1 MKLRVLNLYAGL
13 GGNRRLWTDVD
24 VTAVEFRP
32 DIAQFYSDHYPDD
45 TVIVGDAH
53 QYLLGNFKN
62 FDFIWASP
70 PCPSHSR
77 ARFWSSRGGRYA
89 PVYPD
94 LTLYEEILFLQHY
107 FDGKWVVENVSPFY
121 EPLVTPSIK
130 MGRHLFWCNYPIQ
143 AFQHTDADILG
154 GNRLEW
160 QRQHMVDIA
169 GYKFEDRTDKIL
181 RNCVDSTLG
190 LHLLECSY
198 STSPPTIA
206 QAALF

>member
-1 MKLRVLNLYAGL
+1 MIRVLNLYAGL
-13 GGNRRLWTDVD
+13 GGNRRLWNDVA
-24 VTAVEFRP
+24 VTAVEQQP

-53 QYLLGNFKN
+53 RYLLDNFKN

-107 FDGKWVVENVSPFY
+107 FDGKWIVENVSPFY
-121 EPLVTPSIK
+121 EPLVHPSVK
-130 MGRHLFWCNYPIQ
+130 LGRHLFWCNYPVQ
-143 AFQHTDADILG
+143 EFHATDADILG
-154 GNRLEW
+154 GNRQEW
-160 QRQHMVDIA
+160 QAQHLVDIS

-181 RNCVDSTLG
+181 RNCVDSALG
-190 LHLLECSY
+190 LHLLECSF
-198 STSPPTIA
+198 STSPSTIA